1 MRLNLGYCWRGCL
14 DLLGNHFC
22 CCFYA
27 QSSRLITFRIQ
38 VDYIIDIVDG
48 CGWNAD
54 SFGFNL
60 PLVCYISHHV
70 VFWEIHSDWPPQTFQ
85 NPGGCCL
92 IFAEISGG
100 LKCKI
105 PNLLISIVNQFPIWY
120 QPQFVE
126 IQKNG
131 WRIHILIHWNIANL
145 GCEAPK
151 SFLLM
156 LRAHPYNDFLGKHI
170 PHYMFDVF
178 TPTPQLDVSKD

>member
-1 MRLNLGYCWRGCL
+1 M
-14 DLLGNHFC
+14 D
-22 CCFYA
+22 
-27 QSSRLITFRIQ
+27 
-38 VDYIIDIVDG
+38 VDG
-48 CGWNAD
+48 MRIRLG
-54 SFGFNL
+54 L
-60 PLVCYISHHV
+60 ISLLFVTSLTMWFSGRSIQIGLHKP
-70 VFWEIHSDWPPQTFQ
+70 SK

-170 PHYMFDVF
+170 PHYMFDAF